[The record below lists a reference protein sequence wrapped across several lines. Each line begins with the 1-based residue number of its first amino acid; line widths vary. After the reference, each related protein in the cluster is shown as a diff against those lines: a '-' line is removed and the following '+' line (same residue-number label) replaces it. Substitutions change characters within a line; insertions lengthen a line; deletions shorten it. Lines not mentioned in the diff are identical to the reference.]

1 LPRAITIDN
10 GPEFISLQ
18 LDRWAYRHGVELH
31 FIQPGKPAQNGHVES
46 FNGRLRDEC
55 LAEAYFPTL
64 PRARFELE
72 QWRVD
77 YNERRPHSALGYRTP
92 AEVGAEARAALS
104 SDPGRPGAGRA
115 HPTLAEAPG
124 GPWPTFSSTFK
135 DLTDPT

>member
-1 LPRAITIDN
+1 MLDQIVWRYGLPRAITVDN

-31 FIQPGKPAQNGHVES
+31 LIQPGKPAQNGHVES

-64 PRARFELE
+64 PRALFELE

-77 YNERRPHSALGYRTP
+77 YNERRPHSALATERP
-92 AEVGAEARAALS
+92 PRSARAS
-104 SDPGRPGAGRA
+104 RPPVGRTR
-115 HPTLAEAPG
+115 
-124 GPWPTFSSTFK
+124 S
-135 DLTDPT
+135 